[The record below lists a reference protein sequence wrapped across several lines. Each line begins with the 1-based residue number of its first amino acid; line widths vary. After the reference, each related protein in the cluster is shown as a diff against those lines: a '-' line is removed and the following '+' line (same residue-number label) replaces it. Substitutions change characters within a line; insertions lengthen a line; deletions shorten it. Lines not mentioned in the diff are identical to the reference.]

1 MEELLIFI
9 VLAVVAYVLLRGRK
23 GGRQQLP
30 TEYMP
35 DTFVVLDLETT
46 GLDPT
51 RHEIIEIAA
60 IRYRKGTTTHET
72 LQALVKP
79 TKKVPDKI
87 TKITGITQEML
98 DKEGEPLVQVLP
110 QFTEFIGSLRLVT
123 FNAEFDMA
131 FLEAAYEKHGIA
143 KPANPVSCALKMA
156 RRAWPRRKS
165 FRLEHLAND
174 GAFAEGKAH
183 RALEDARRALIVYAA
198 ATAELRSVA

>member
-1 MEELLIFI
+1 MEALLILI
-9 VLAVVAYVLLRGRK
+9 VLAVIAYFLLRGK
-23 GGRQQLP
+23 KAGRQQVP

-35 DTFVVLDLETT
+35 DNFVVLDLETT

-60 IRYRKGTTTHET
+60 IRYRKGMTTQET

-87 TKITGITQEML
+87 TKITGITQAML
-98 DKEGEPLVQVLP
+98 DKEGEPLAQVLP

-131 FLEAAYEKHGIA
+131 FLEAAYEKHGIV
-143 KPANPVSCALKMA
+143 KPVNQVSCALKMA

-198 ATAELRSVA
+198 ATAELKSVA

>member
-1 MEELLIFI
+1 MEALLIFI

-23 GGRQQLP
+23 GGQQQVP

-46 GLDPT
+46 GVDPT

-131 FLEAAYEKHGIA
+131 FLEAAFEKHGIA

-183 RALEDARRALIVYAA
+183 RALEDARQALIVYAA